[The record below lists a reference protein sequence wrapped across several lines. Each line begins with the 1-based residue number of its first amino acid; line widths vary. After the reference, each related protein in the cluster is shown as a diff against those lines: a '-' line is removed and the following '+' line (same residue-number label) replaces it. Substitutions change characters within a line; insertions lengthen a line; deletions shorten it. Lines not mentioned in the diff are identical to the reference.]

1 MKLDRQTTSLLAE
14 VRFSPTPPARRES
27 SSTVG
32 PSSASVSSVL
42 VRPLH
47 LTAARAF
54 SPRMSS
60 SELPP
65 DLALGRAFTR
75 LLVLPA
81 CVFLASVDF
90 IALVKSFFG
99 LHNGVESNKIPL

>member
-1 MKLDRQTTSLLAE
+1 MFEALAWMLTS
-14 VRFSPTPPARRES
+14 S
-27 SSTVG
+27 
-32 PSSASVSSVL
+32 PSSASVSPLLL

-47 LTAARAF
+47 LTAGRGF

-75 LLVLPA
+75 LLDTLLVVPPSW
-81 CVFLASVDF
+81 VFLASVDF
-90 IALVKSFFG
+90 IALDKSFFG
-99 LHNGVESNKIPL
+99 LLNGVESNKIPL